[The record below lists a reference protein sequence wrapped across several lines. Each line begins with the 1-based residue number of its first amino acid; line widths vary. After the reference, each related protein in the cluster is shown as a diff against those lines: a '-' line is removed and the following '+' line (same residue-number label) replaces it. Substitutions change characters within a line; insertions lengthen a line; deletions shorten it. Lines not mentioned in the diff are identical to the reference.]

1 MGDRRQ
7 HRRFSLR
14 VRESIGRRPVRPRR
28 ENEFTRLLKSGDYS
42 AETMDRI
49 AELLGQ
55 HGPKWPPGNER
66 NC

>member
-1 MGDRRQ
+1 MGDRRH
-7 HRRFSLR
+7 HRRLSLR

-55 HGPKWPPGNER
+55 HGPKWPPDER
-66 NC
+66 DS